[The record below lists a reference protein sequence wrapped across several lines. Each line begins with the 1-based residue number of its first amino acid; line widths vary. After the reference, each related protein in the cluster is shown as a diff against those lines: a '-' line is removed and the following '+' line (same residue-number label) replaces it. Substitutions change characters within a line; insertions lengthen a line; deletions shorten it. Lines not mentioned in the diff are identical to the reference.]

1 MAGVPSRFKEG
12 MLLLSGDVLLLFN
25 HLQIDAQFHGAAA
38 ISMKSPVEVGKDHGV
53 FLNNGRDHVKKFL
66 HKQSVETLKELG
78 AVNEQ
83 GNVDLD
89 TGAVLFDVDV
99 LNALFSLITTDGA
112 VTKRNMQNLS
122 MNAPVSVFTEISSIL
137 WRKTPHWNSTTW
149 SSRKEASVKN

>member
-1 MAGVPSRFKEG
+1 
-12 MLLLSGDVLLLFN
+12 
-25 HLQIDAQFHGAAA
+25 
-38 ISMKSPVEVGKDHGV
+38 MKSPVEVGKDHGV

-112 VTKRNMQNLS
+112 VDEEKYAKFVNERSRDQPLRRFPLSSGKRFHTGTVLS
-122 MNAPVSVFTEISSIL
+122 GAAG
-137 WRKTPHWNSTTW
+137 RKLL
-149 SSRKEASVKN
+149 